1 MEKMEQFEGIR
12 KKALELFQQEKH
24 IIMDHALER
33 MIERNIQYEDIES
46 VLLHGSIYK
55 HEIDRYGD
63 TRYNIRGADSENKII
78 RITFIIK
85 ETLIIITVIREQE

>member
-1 MEKMEQFEGIR
+1 MEQFEEIR
-12 KKALELFQQEKH
+12 KKALELFQQDKH
-24 IIMDHALER
+24 TIMDHALER

-46 VLLHGSIYK
+46 ALLHGSIYRQ
-55 HEIDRYGD
+55 EIDRHGD
-63 TRYNIRGADSENKII
+63 MRYNIRGEDSENKII

>member
-1 MEKMEQFEGIR
+1 MEHFEDIR

-24 IIMDHALER
+24 NIVDHALER
-33 MIERNIQYEDIES
+33 MIERNIQYEDIEL

-55 HEIDRYGD
+55 KELDRHGD
-63 TRYNIRGADSENKII
+63 TRYNIRRTDSEKKII

>member
-1 MEKMEQFEGIR
+1 MEQFENIR
-12 KKALELFQQEKH
+12 IKALELFQQDKH
-24 IIMDHALER
+24 IIVDHALER

-55 HEIDRYGD
+55 KEIDRHGD
-63 TRYNIRGADSENKII
+63 TRYNIRGGDSENKLI

-85 ETLIIITVIREQE
+85 ETLIVITVIREQE